1 MQTPADPYA
10 EASPRAAG
18 SVAWRTARGI
28 FGARCRWMPRGAAPF
43 QCSRAL
49 FVLSLQ
55 TSTTRASPLPVTC
68 QQQGTKCGYRCVQYE
83 SIFGLAYGFAVVR
96 HFYKPWCGT
105 FDRIDI
111 AQAVNKEQITKQSDR
126 ARSWAHRKFLLVTM
140 LG

>member
-1 MQTPADPYA
+1 MADC
-10 EASPRAAG
+10 
-18 SVAWRTARGI
+18 ARHL
-28 FGARCRWMPRGAAPF
+28 RG
-43 QCSRAL
+43 
-49 FVLSLQ
+49 
-55 TSTTRASPLPVTC
+55 PLPVDASGRSTILVLSGPVC
-68 QQQGTKCGYRCVQYE
+68 AVVADINYYSRGPRHFLLLANSKEPKCGYRCVQYE

-111 AQAVNKEQITKQSDR
+111 AQAVNKEQITKRSDR